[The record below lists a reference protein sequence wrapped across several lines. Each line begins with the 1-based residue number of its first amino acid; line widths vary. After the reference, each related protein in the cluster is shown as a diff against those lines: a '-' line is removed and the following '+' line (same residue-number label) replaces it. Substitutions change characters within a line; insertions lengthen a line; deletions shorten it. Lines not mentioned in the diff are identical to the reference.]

1 MARIL
6 LVEDNPTMAD
16 AIRDVLEGAGHRVTI
31 AADGVAGLDAIP
43 KVSPDLILSDVMMPR
58 MDGFEFYQAVRANPA
73 WVFIPFV
80 FLTARDQEQDINLGK
95 RLGADDYLV
104 KPYSPANLV
113 TTVESKLTRSQAIAR
128 AAGAEMEGMKRTITR
143 VLGHELRTPLT
154 WIQGY
159 AELLL
164 GGGDSI
170 TSEELHLS
178 LQSIKAG
185 SDRLARLVE
194 DAVLVIMLDTGQAK
208 EEFNLMAR
216 VEDDW
221 APYIDQALRQLQPAA
236 NQHAVRLEFHA
247 PQAVKPL
254 LIAPRFFLEAL
265 LRIIENSTKFAR
277 PDVESYVVVSIT
289 DRPNEVEIVVS
300 DNGVGIP
307 ADQLERIFAPL
318 VQVGRS
324 QLEQQGVGLGLT
336 VARGL
341 VGLHGGRIWA
351 ESTVGEGTQV
361 HIALPYADP
370 ANWRLPD

>member
-1 MARIL
+1 
-6 LVEDNPTMAD
+6 
-16 AIRDVLEGAGHRVTI
+16 
-31 AADGVAGLDAIP
+31 
-43 KVSPDLILSDVMMPR
+43 

-164 GGGDSI
+164 GGGYSI